1 MARKVTTTL
10 VDDLDGT
17 VIESGQGETVSF
29 GVDGAQYEIDLTN
42 DNAGRLRDALRPF
55 MDAARKGGRGSAAP
69 ARASSGGGAKNSP
82 QELAA
87 AREWLRSN
95 GHNVSDRGRIAA
107 PLFELYRNS
116 K

>member
-10 VDDLDGT
+10 VDDVDGT
-17 VIESGQGETVSF
+17 VIESGQGETVTF
-29 GVDGAQYEIDLTN
+29 GVDGTQYEIDLTN
-42 DNAGRLRDALRPF
+42 DNANRLRDALRPF
-55 MDAARKGGRGSAAP
+55 TEAARKSGRGGATASRP
-69 ARASSGGGAKNSP
+69 ASTSGSKNSP